1 MAHDIK
7 PLVAWIKS
15 WEGGF
20 VNDPDDLGG
29 ATNKGITLATFRAV
43 YGKGKTVE
51 DLKRL
56 TDAQWEHIFRTKF
69 WDRWKADSIR
79 DVSVAYLLVQWVWG
93 SGAYG
98 IRVPQRV
105 LGLDVDGIVGPKTI
119 AAVNARNGRQLFD
132 LLKAEKKAYFERI
145 CVSRPANRKFLKG
158 WLRRLDSMNYRAL
171 TLNSGRVITF

>member
-1 MAHDIK
+1 M
-7 PLVAWIKS
+7 
-15 WEGGF
+15 
-20 VNDPDDLGG
+20 
-29 ATNKGITLATFRAV
+29 
-43 YGKGKTVE
+43 
-51 DLKRL
+51 
-56 TDAQWEHIFRTKF
+56 
-69 WDRWKADSIR
+69 
-79 DVSVAYLLVQWVWG
+79 AYLLVQWVWG

-119 AAVNARNGRQLFD
+119 AAVNARDGRQLFD